1 MVRKTNQSLTHRAL
15 SHQVAA
21 KLVMRALPK
30 EPNTIAYVA
39 DGEPCKR
46 PIDGDGIK
54 QTNELIADPA
64 VWRVEPCCGDISTAI
79 DIAGSIG
86 SNPDTLTTA
95 VRVSYGDA
103 GGLQLL
109 PVITA
114 TDDHRDAREAAVE
127 LFFSSFTK
135 TESES
140 GASLT
145 RSELFELFS
154 RWHLNLTGQSI
165 SRSWFGR
172 ALSGLDVE
180 QRDGTLPNR
189 TWTAETRAVLQH

>member
-1 MVRKTNQSLTHRAL
+1 MRMKGRPNQSLTHRAL
-15 SHQVAA
+15 SRQVAA
-21 KLVMRALPK
+21 KRVMRVQSK

-39 DGEPCKR
+39 DESAHKVAV
-46 PIDGDGIK
+46 DGNGIK
-54 QTNELIADPA
+54 QTNELLADPA

-95 VRVSYGDA
+95 VRISYVEAEGI
-103 GGLQLL
+103 QSL
-109 PVITA
+109 PVVNG
-114 TDDHRDAREAAVE
+114 TDDHRDTREAAVE
-127 LFFSSFTK
+127 LFLSAFTEN
-135 TESES
+135 ESE
-140 GASLT
+140 ASLT
-145 RSELFELFS
+145 RSELFELC
-154 RWHLNLTGQSI
+154 RGWHLNLTGQSI

-172 ALSGLDVE
+172 ALSGLDAE